1 MQRAKPRRPRLL
13 LHELHRLPPPP
24 APALPPKQ
32 IQLINERTPPQPL
45 QAVSKAQHDVPDCPT
60 AIQDEPHAPEIR
72 IAQQSDQRHVSL
84 LLLEAV
90 AVENVILPH
99 KSQQSA
105 SIGLRRQPK
114 LRFAFLFS
122 LT

>member
-1 MQRAKPRRPRLL
+1 MQRAKPRRPRFL
-13 LHELHRLPPPP
+13 LHELHRLPTPA
-24 APALPPKQ
+24 APAILLQQ
-32 IQLINERTPPQPL
+32 IQLINERIPPQPL

-60 AIQDEPHAPEIR
+60 AIQDEPRAPEIR

-99 KSQQSA
+99 KSQQSPSTA
-105 SIGLRRQPK
+105 LCRQPK
-114 LRFAFLFS
+114 LRFAVHFS